1 MTSGP
6 SQVDAEGISV
16 GPRANKTQ
24 KIVAYAIGL
33 ALLAA
38 AVWAVAAHDTRGTW
52 EALRGAPAW
61 LVIAAFVLPL
71 VNWFLMSATFSMLI
85 RPFGQVGRGEMAA
98 LIGASWLLNYLP
110 MRPGLV
116 GRVAYHKTINRIPV
130 RDSVKTIAA
139 NIGCGIAAF
148 LLGTALALLD
158 SAQSREGSGA
168 VLIGAALVSAV
179 LLALGFTPRR
189 WWGEWA
195 TLAPATLFRFFDL
208 MVWAARY
215 WVVFRLVG
223 APVDIS
229 AALAVAV
236 VSQVVSLIPFIGNG
250 FGLREWA
257 VGLTAAALPA
267 WMVAADGPQS
277 QVGLAADLVN
287 RAAELASAVPVGL
300 LSVWW
305 LARAAPRRP

>member
-1 MTSGP
+1 MTSRP
-6 SQVDAEGISV
+6 SQVGADGIPV
-16 GPRANKTQ
+16 GPRAHKLQ
-24 KIVAYAIGL
+24 KIIAYAIGL

-38 AVWAVAAHDTRGTW
+38 AVWAVASHDLRGTW
-52 EALRGAPAW
+52 GALRGAPAW
-61 LVIAAFVLPL
+61 LVVAAFVLPL
-71 VNWFLMSATFSMLI
+71 LNWFLMSATFSVLI
-85 RPFGQVGRGEMAA
+85 RPFGRVGRGEMAA

-116 GRVAYHKTINRIPV
+116 GRVAYHKTVNRIPV

-139 NIGCGIAAF
+139 NIGCGIGAF
-148 LLGTALALLD
+148 ALGSALAVLA
-158 SAQSREGSGA
+158 SSQAGESSGT
-168 VLIGAALVSAV
+168 VLIGAMVVSAV
-179 LLALGFTPRR
+179 LLATGFTPSR
-189 WWGEWA
+189 WWGPWA

-236 VSQVVSLIPFIGNG
+236 VSQVVSLVPFIGNG

-267 WMVAADGPQS
+267 WMVDAGSSHS

-287 RAAELASAVPVGL
+287 RAAELAGAIPVGL

-305 LARAAPRRP
+305 LARAAPRRR